1 MEPALAGLALVVA
14 ASALTIGAILL
25 SRGGREVPVSPAVP
39 IDQPATTESAAPAPT
54 VVPASE
60 APAIAPEVSL
70 PPAVPAGET
79 VAPVPTLAPRT
90 SLQPPRP
97 TPAAPG
103 APYKDYSTDP
113 GGGEKLPGQ

>member
-1 MEPALAGLALVVA
+1 MEPALVGLALIVA

-25 SRGGREVPVSPAVP
+25 SRGGREVPLSPAVP
-39 IDQPATTESAAPAPT
+39 NQPATTESAAPAPT
-54 VVPASE
+54 VVPASV
-60 APAIAPEVSL
+60 APVIAPEVSL
-70 PPAVPAGET
+70 PPAVPAEKA

-113 GGGEKLPGQ
+113 GGGEKHPGQ